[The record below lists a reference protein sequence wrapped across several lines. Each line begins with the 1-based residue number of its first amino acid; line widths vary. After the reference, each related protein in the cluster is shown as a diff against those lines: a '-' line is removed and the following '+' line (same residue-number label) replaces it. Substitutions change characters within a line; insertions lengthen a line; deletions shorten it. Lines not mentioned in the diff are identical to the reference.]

1 MVGGLR
7 SLIISG
13 CSGSGKSTVL
23 HSLEDS
29 GFSCIDN
36 FPASLLVQLVERQA
50 ARPEEPNLDLAV
62 CIDARN
68 SKEELAALPSYIE
81 NLKSKGHEPRLIF
94 LDANDAVLVKRFSDT
109 RRRHPLDAQ
118 FPVLIDALDFERELL
133 QPIVAIADLRID
145 TTNRTMQQLD
155 NLITERVAAHTDKGI
170 SLLFQSFGYKYGIPL
185 DADIV
190 FDARCLPN
198 PYWNE
203 ELREFN
209 GLHPSIREFLGSSEV
224 VTAFYQDICQYLE
237 KWLPFF
243 ADQRRV
249 YITVGVGCTGG
260 THRSVYLVER
270 LATEFRSRYPNLVVR
285 HRDGIEHPA

>member
-1 MVGGLR
+1 MR

-13 CSGSGKSTVL
+13 CSGAGKSTVL

-36 FPASLLVQLVERQA
+36 FPASLLVQLIESQA
-50 ARPEEPNLDLAV
+50 TSSQATNQDLAI

-68 SKEELAALPSYIE
+68 SKEELVALPSYI
-81 NLKSKGHEPRLIF
+81 NHLRATGQEPRLIF
-94 LDANDAVLVKRFSDT
+94 LEASDAVLVKRFSET
-109 RRRHPLDAQ
+109 RRRHPLDDQ
-118 FPVLIDALDFERELL
+118 FPVLIDALAYERQLLEPIFES
-133 QPIVAIADLRID
+133 ADLRID

-155 NLITERVAAHTDKGI
+155 SLIKERVAGHVDKSI

-198 PYWNE
+198 PYWHE
-203 ELREFN
+203 ELRNFN
-209 GLHPSIREFLGSSEV
+209 GLHSEIKNFLGNSSLV
-224 VTAFYQDICQYLE
+224 GTFLE
-237 KWLPFF
+237 DMCNFLNKWLPTFSE
-243 ADQRRV
+243 QRRV
-249 YITVGVGCTGG
+249 YITVGIGCTGG

-270 LATEFRSRYPNLVVR
+270 LAEAFRSNYPNLVVR
-285 HRDGIEHPA
+285 HREGIEHST

>member
-1 MVGGLR
+1 MN
-7 SLIISG
+7 
-13 CSGSGKSTVL
+13 
-23 HSLEDS
+23 SLEDS

-36 FPASLLVQLVERQA
+36 FPASLLVQFVERQA
-50 ARPEEPNLDLAV
+50 GHPQASTLDSAV

-81 NLKSKGHEPRLIF
+81 NLKSKGHAPRLIF

-109 RRRHPLDAQ
+109 RRRHPLDAE
-118 FPVLIDALDFERELL
+118 FPVLIDALTYERQLL
-133 QPIVAIADLRID
+133 QPIVEIADLRID
-145 TTNRTMQQLD
+145 TTNRNMQQLD
-155 NLITERVAAHTDKGI
+155 MLVKERVAAHADKGI
-170 SLLFQSFGYKYGIPL
+170 SLLFQSFGYKHGIPL

-209 GLHPSIREFLGSSEV
+209 GLHPSIRDFLGGNDV
-224 VTAFYQDICQYLE
+224 VSAFYEDICQYLG
-237 KWLPFF
+237 KWLPIFG
-243 ADQRRV
+243 DQRRV
-249 YITVGVGCTGG
+249 YITVGIGCTGG

-270 LATEFRSRYPNLVVR
+270 LAAEFRSSYPNLVVR
-285 HRDGIEHPA
+285 HREGIEQSA